1 MGTSIMNTAM
11 SSNGASPH
19 HDPQHGESDL
29 PAISEISS
37 LKRRVAALQQE
48 VDKASGGRVKKPM

>member
-1 MGTSIMNTAM
+1 MNTAM

-29 PAISEISS
+29 PAISEISEISS

>member
-1 MGTSIMNTAM
+1 MNTAM